1 MKEEF
6 VEMESIITKTAGRAL
21 APFILLFGVYVTLF
35 GYSSPGGGFQ
45 GGVLLASGII
55 LILITHNS
63 KEVERLASNISWLES
78 FGAFAFLI
86 AGLFGIVIGG
96 AFLANV
102 TPSSNIMKIVL
113 DTVVSLK
120 VFAGIVALFVYLF
133 RLEVGR
139 S

>member
-1 MKEEF
+1 MR
-6 VEMESIITKTAGRAL
+6 SIITRVSGRAL
-21 APFILLFGVYVTLF
+21 APFILLFGVYVTIF
-35 GYSSPGGGFQ
+35 GYASPGGGFQ

-55 LILITHNS
+55 LILITHS
-63 KEVERLASNISWLES
+63 RKEVERLASNISWLES

-86 AGLFGIVIGG
+86 VGLIGIFIGG

-113 DTVVSLK
+113 DIVVSLK
-120 VFAGIVALFVYLF
+120 VFAGVVALFVYLF
-133 RLEVGR
+133 SLEVER